1 MKMSP
6 VKPFELLTLI
16 KCASHDWLL
25 LDPRGVSEDGSGLK
39 TNFRRIAL

>member
-1 MKMSP
+1 MEMSP

-39 TNFRRIAL
+39 TNFRRTAL